1 MKVPASLLQRSCT
14 YKPYWLTDIVP
25 RTALAVLWLAMH
37 RFDVDSMVALTLAE
51 AAGVSGRQNWSL
63 ILSSS
68 ARVSRVTYEAVI
80 AVRYPEL
87 DHTLAQEVQFGTYLA
102 EGFFP
107 SFGFPPMIPFV
118 RPLILGQRL
127 IGSPGQLE
135 LEAGENGCL
144 AVLHNRNDMVGAFNG
159 SEWVSSSKGRVVS
172 RGVTSC
178 AGMTAHHVLLTQ
190 TKVGF
195 LTGGRGRNF
204 HKLADAEKNAP
215 ARGGLCSS
223 DSGPYKGATFLFPD
237 VSFGHERPGWSCYC
251 GR

>member
-127 IGSPGQLE
+127 IGSLGNLNWRRAKTGAWLCFIIVMTWLVPSMDPSGSPVQRVE
-135 LEAGENGCL
+135 LSPEGL
-144 AVLHNRNDMVGAFNG
+144 P
-159 SEWVSSSKGRVVS
+159 
-172 RGVTSC
+172 
-178 AGMTAHHVLLTQ
+178 HVQ
-190 TKVGF
+190 
-195 LTGGRGRNF
+195 
-204 HKLADAEKNAP
+204 E
-215 ARGGLCSS
+215 
-223 DSGPYKGATFLFPD
+223 
-237 VSFGHERPGWSCYC
+237 
-251 GR
+251 